1 MTIFNQ
7 DFRTP
12 GSEVITNFDPGQD
25 VIDFTSV
32 NAGRPPEDFQQGVGE
47 RAPSEINCSH

>member
-12 GSEVITNFDPGQD
+12 GSEVITNFDPGQEAAAEEEA
-25 VIDFTSV
+25 VEEAA
-32 NAGRPPEDFQQGVGE
+32 AG
-47 RAPSEINCSH
+47 A